1 VDDAMQRLLSI
12 LSMLAVTP
20 FLSGCIVSASL
31 KEDVVVFLGGQ
42 AQTFTINVFLKA
54 LYAFA

>member
-1 VDDAMQRLLSI
+1 MKWALSFLTLI
-12 LSMLAVTP
+12 TVAAL
-20 FLSGCIVSASL
+20 LSGCIVSASP

-42 AQTFTINVFLKA
+42 AKTFTINVFLEA